1 MDLQHLDN
9 ETMNTEQEMI
19 EACADCNA
27 IKLKRNFIKAHGKLG
42 KELLNKYGLERAIE
56 VMSEYGEQK

>member
-9 ETMNTEQEMI
+9 KAMNTEQEMD
-19 EACADCNA
+19 ETCADCNS

-42 KELLNKYGLERAIE
+42 KALLNKYGLERAIE
-56 VMSEYGEQK
+56 VMSEHGEQK